1 MEKPREQETQH
12 ALLVVLGKFAQEMGL
27 IAGIESVKLGQK
39 SYDHTPQAKV
49 LEFLVAIL
57 SGAKYLQDI
66 SLAAHPL
73 DKDVAVAQAW
83 GQRSWADY
91 SGVSR
96 TLSKLSWVEARMI
109 VAVLERVGAPYIE
122 SELKLIQQ
130 LGQMIEQDGDL
141 TGIPV
146 SNTSRTYPNAA
157 YGHMDDEIRLGYQ
170 AGVTSL
176 RSPTY
181 GRLWLSVEHHAG
193 DTVSCTQAEALVLAA
208 EKRTGLHPR
217 RRTELLQE
225 RITAFQKERQ
235 PTEKRLESQKTGL
248 EKALSAQSETLTQ
261 LQEARL
267 TPETKPERI
276 QSLER
281 RSLRREQA
289 VAAAQKRLEKTLRLL
304 QTHSEQEKV
313 LQDRLQRFEQENTG
327 NLAPSEI
334 RFRIDAGFGTYDNI
348 ALLIEMGYELY
359 TKLHNHKVVQVLQ
372 KKVQPE
378 TTWTQVGKNAEM
390 VAWPA
395 LKLDHC
401 PYPLSVGLERFHTGD
416 KKLKHSALAYF
427 GNAPVTENLPAWF
440 GEYNGRQTIEAGI
453 KETKQVFYLHR
464 LKVRS
469 EPAIYVQEA
478 MTIFAANFIR
488 WSTVW
493 IKQRA
498 KPGNDQLQI
507 EKMGVKR
514 QVQVLAHTSAKV
526 IQNSEGM
533 LLRFSPAS
541 CLAGKSLQFRPL
553 ERPVYPNYFL
563 PLFTFLTMIAQRLR

>member
-1 MEKPREQETQH
+1 MANPREQETQH
-12 ALLVVLGKFAQEMGL
+12 ALLVILGKYAQEMGL
-27 IAGIESVKLGQK
+27 ISGIEGVKLGQK
-39 SYDHTPQAKV
+39 SCDHSPQSKV
-49 LEFLVAIL
+49 LEFLVGIL

-66 SLAAHPL
+66 SLSAHPL

-83 GQRSWADY
+83 GQSSWADY

-96 TLSKLSWVEARMI
+96 TMSKLSWVEARAL
-109 VAVLERVGAPYIE
+109 VAVLERVGAPFIE
-122 SELKLIQQ
+122 NELKLVQD
-130 LGQMIEQDGDL
+130 LRKAIEEDGDL

-208 EKRTGLHPR
+208 EKRTGLRPR

-225 RITAFQKERQ
+225 RIATFQKERQ
-235 PTEKRLESQKTGL
+235 PTEKRLESQKTAL
-248 EKALSAQSETLTQ
+248 EKTHAAQQETLVQ

-267 TPETKPERI
+267 TPETKPGHI

-289 VAAAQKRLEKTLRLL
+289 VATAQKRLEKTVRLL
-304 QTHSEQEKV
+304 QAHSEQEKV
-313 LQDRLQRFEQENTG
+313 LQARLQRFEQENVG

-359 TKLHNHKVVQVLQ
+359 TKLHNHKVVQALQ

-378 TTWTQVGKNAEM
+378 TTWTRVGKNAEM

-401 PYPLSVGLERFHTGD
+401 PYPLALGLERFHIGD

-427 GNAPVTENLPAWF
+427 GNAPVTEDLPAWF
-440 GEYNGRQTIEAGI
+440 GAYNRRQTIEAGI
-453 KETKQVFYLHR
+453 KETKQVFYLNR

-488 WSTVW
+488 WSAVW

-498 KPGNDQLQI
+498 KPAKDQLQI
-507 EKMGVKR
+507 EKMGIKR

-526 IQNSEGM
+526 IQNSGGM

-541 CLAGKSLQFRPL
+541 SLAGKSLQFRAL
-553 ERPVYPNYFL
+553 KKPVRLNYFL
-563 PLFTFLTMIAQRLR
+563 PLFTFLAMIAQRLR

>member
-1 MEKPREQETQH
+1 MENPRELETQH
-12 ALLVVLGKFAQEMGL
+12 ALLVVLGMFAQEIGL
-27 IAGIESVKLGQK
+27 ISGIEGVKLGQK
-39 SYDHTPQAKV
+39 CCDHSPQSKA
-49 LEFLVAIL
+49 LEFLVAIM
-57 SGAKYLQDI
+57 SGEKYLQDI
-66 SLAAHPL
+66 SLSAHPL

-96 TLSKLSWVEARMI
+96 TMSKLSWVEARAL
-109 VAVLERVGAPYIE
+109 VAVLERVSAPFIE
-122 SELKLIQQ
+122 NELKLIQELRQ
-130 LGQMIEQDGDL
+130 AIEEDGDL

-208 EKRTGLHPR
+208 EKRTGLRPR

-225 RITAFQKERQ
+225 RIAAFQKERQ
-235 PTEKRLESQKTGL
+235 PTEKRLESQKAAL
-248 EKALSAQSETLTQ
+248 EKSHTAQQEMLVQ

-267 TPETKPERI
+267 VSETKPERI

-289 VAAAQKRLEKTLRLL
+289 VAAAQKRLEKTVRLL
-304 QTHSEQEKV
+304 QAHSEQEKV
-313 LQDRLQRFEQENTG
+313 LQDRLQRFEQENAS
-327 NLAPSEI
+327 NLAPTQI

-359 TKLHNHKVVQVLQ
+359 TKLHNHKVVQALQ

-378 TTWTQVGKNAEM
+378 TVWTRVGKNAEM

-401 PYPLSVGLERFHTGD
+401 PYPLAVGLERFHTGD
-416 KKLKHSALAYF
+416 KKIKHSALAYF
-427 GNAPVTENLPAWF
+427 GDAQVTEDLPAWF
-440 GEYNGRQTIEAGI
+440 GAYNHRQTIEAGI
-453 KETKQVFYLHR
+453 KETKQVFYLNR

-478 MTIFAANFIR
+478 MTIFAANFLR

-498 KPGNDQLQI
+498 KPDHDQLQI
-507 EKMGVKR
+507 EKMGIKR

-526 IQNSEGM
+526 IQNSRGM

-541 CLAGKSLQFRPL
+541 SLAGKSLQIRAL
-553 ERPVYPNYFL
+553 EKPVRLNYFV
-563 PLFTFLTMIAQRLR
+563 PLFTFFSMIAQRLR